1 MGLWKWLL
9 EKLID
14 FPGDGRKDKGDGN
27 KYVPRGVERFM
38 GKDIGQV
45 TVWFRDAFGDHKEEY
60 DEEDYD
66 DDDGGGGD

>member
-1 MGLWKWLL
+1 
-9 EKLID
+9 
-14 FPGDGRKDKGDGN
+14 
-27 KYVPRGVERFM
+27 M

-45 TVWFRDAFGDHKEEY
+45 TVRFRDAFGDHKEEY